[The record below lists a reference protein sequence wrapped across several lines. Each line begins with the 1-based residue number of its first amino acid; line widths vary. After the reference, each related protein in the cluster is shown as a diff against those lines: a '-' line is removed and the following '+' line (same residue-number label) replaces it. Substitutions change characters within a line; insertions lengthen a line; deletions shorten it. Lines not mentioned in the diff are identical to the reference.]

1 MKHGII
7 GVKGGR
13 MDPKRE
19 RLRQLLK
26 DYYAS
31 YYAELR
37 TRLPD
42 NAALPEQ
49 IPHFLRDHPRII
61 TVIEYADGYVITH
74 RPSSASKREVVGA
87 SETFVI
93 AADDRH
99 RTVGEATG
107 KAYLPHSVFDE
118 SEAHFARD
126 VGSGE
131 YAEPTDFELR
141 DYVSNGEVIGRTEE
155 AARREAAEVIRE
167 LFEENPPMNPGRT
180 LPRLS
185 DQSARM
191 RLPSPL
197 RRWGSGRF
205 ARENMGLLYS
215 LGFVVLLIVGL
226 SVYAGASILEDR
238 EDQVQRVAAVEVR
251 DASQKATDLAAATE
265 GAAIH
270 EALEAAAKER
280 AEKEGAQEETAPPR
294 NAEQTARE
302 QASTSASASA
312 VAPSATPPN
321 TTMYLT
327 IPKLG
332 LYDIPVLEG
341 TSEAILS
348 QGVGHVPGT
357 GYPWLAGS
365 NTYIA
370 GHRLGYPG
378 TISDHVFWSLPSLV
392 VGDKVILED
401 SLGQSYTYQVRDIL
415 EVSPAD
421 LSVTGTVGSDMV
433 SLQTCIENY
442 GDYWTPGPNWY
453 VRYIVRAQRV
463 A

>member
-1 MKHGII
+1 MN
-7 GVKGGR
+7 
-13 MDPKRE
+13 PKRE

-26 DYYAS
+26 DYYAK

-37 TRLPD
+37 SQLPKY
-42 NAALPEQ
+42 AAAPEQ
-49 IPHFLRDHPRII
+49 VPHFLRSHPRTI
-61 TVIEYADGYVITH
+61 TVIEYADGYVVTH
-74 RPSSASKREVVGA
+74 RPSSARKRDVGA

-93 AADDRH
+93 AADDRD

-107 KAYLPHSVFDE
+107 KAYLPHSDFDE
-118 SEAHFARD
+118 SEAPFAREI
-126 VGSGE
+126 GSGA

-141 DYVSNGEVIGRTEE
+141 DYVSNDKVIRRTEE
-155 AARREAAEVIRE
+155 AARREAAEVMRE
-167 LFEENPPMNPGRT
+167 FFEENPPMNLGRT
-180 LPRLS
+180 LPQRKDRLV
-185 DQSARM
+185 RIH
-191 RLPSPL
+191 LPLPF
-197 RRWGSGRF
+197 WGWSSGRF
-205 ARENMGLLYS
+205 ARENMGVLYS
-215 LGFVVLLIVGL
+215 LGFVALLFVGF
-226 SVYAGASILEDR
+226 SVYVGASILEDSGN
-238 EDQVQRVAAVEVR
+238 QVERVASVAVR
-251 DASQKATDLAAATE
+251 DASQKTIDQAAAAE
-265 GAAIH
+265 GAAIQ
-270 EALEAAAKER
+270 EGLEAAAKE
-280 AEKEGAQEETAPPR
+280 EAQKETAPTR
-294 NAEQTARE
+294 NTEQAAQE

-312 VAPSATPPN
+312 TTSALASASASAVVPSATPPG

-341 TSEAILS
+341 TSEAVLS

-378 TISDHVFWSLPSLV
+378 TISDHVFWNLPSLA
-392 VGDKVILED
+392 VGDQVILED
-401 SLGQSYTYQVRDIL
+401 SLGQSYTYQVSEIL

-421 LSVTGTVGSDMV
+421 LSVTGTVGRDVV

-453 VRYIVRAQRV
+453 VRYVVRADRV